1 MSGIKV
7 FRLLVWAA
15 IGALVGVLIAFN
27 GLGTGSGSRGA
38 AGSSGDARVGGPF
51 ELVSHTGDVVSDRTL
66 SGRPYLV
73 FFGFTFCPDICPTTL
88 YELSDHMAS
97 LGPDADRFTPLF
109 ITVDPERDTQEVLA
123 EYMTAFDDRIVALRG
138 DAEATDKAVEAF
150 SAYYAKVPLEDGGY
164 TMDHTS
170 GVLLMDSAGKFMGT
184 LDIHEPRD
192 TVLQKLRRLVS
203 A

>member
-1 MSGIKV
+1 MSGVQV

-27 GLGTGSGSRGA
+27 GLGTRGEMTGSTS
-38 AGSSGDARVGGPF
+38 SSGNARVGGPF
-51 ELVSHTGDVVSDRTL
+51 ELVSHTGDIVSDRTL

-88 YELSDHMAS
+88 YELSDHMDA
-97 LGPDADRFTPLF
+97 LGADADRFTPLF
-109 ITVDPERDTQEVLA
+109 ITVDPERDTRDVLA
-123 EYMTAFDDRIVALRG
+123 EYMTAFDDRIIALRG
-138 DAEATDKAVEAF
+138 DAEATDRAVEAF
-150 SAYYAKVPLEDGGY
+150 SAYYAKVPIEGGGY

-170 GVLLMDSAGKFMGT
+170 GVLLMDSSGKFMGT

-192 TVLQKLRRLVS
+192 TVLEKLRRLAS

>member
-1 MSGIKV
+1 MSGIQV

-15 IGALVGVLIAFN
+15 IGALVGVLIAFSVP
-27 GLGTGSGSRGA
+27 LQETRQSSPGSGV
-38 AGSSGDARVGGPF
+38 GDARVGGPF
-51 ELVSHTGDVVSDRTL
+51 ELVSHTGEIVSDETL
-66 SGRPYLV
+66 SGKPYLV

-88 YELSDHMAS
+88 YELTDHMAA

-123 EYMTAFDDRIVALRG
+123 EYMTAFDERIVALRG
-138 DAEATDKAVEAF
+138 DTAATNVAVEAF
-150 SAYYAKVPLEDGGY
+150 AAYYEKVPLEDGGY

-170 GVLLMDSAGKFMGT
+170 GVLLMDSDGRFMGT

-192 TVLQKLRRLVS
+192 TVLEKLRRL
-203 A
+203 AAA